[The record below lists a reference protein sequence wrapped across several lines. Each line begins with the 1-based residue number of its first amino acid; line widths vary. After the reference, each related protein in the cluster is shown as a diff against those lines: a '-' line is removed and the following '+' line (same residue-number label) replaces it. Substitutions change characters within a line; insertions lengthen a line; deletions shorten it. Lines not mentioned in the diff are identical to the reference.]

1 MAKDIDKIMVEH
13 GDDLI
18 KFTEK
23 VLNEYQPALTEIEK
37 KLFNDLIVLLGS
49 INFTE
54 MADVD
59 VANLVAEID
68 KIYEIA
74 INNPNFV
81 NDTRLF
87 LKNFDK
93 VRERASEMHKE
104 VSDLKYTPEFYDNLN
119 RQQKF
124 LVDKTMYGLKQGG
137 LKKYFVEDAK
147 QIILEA
153 AELGYSA
160 KQVERRLRDRLLSS
174 PGKDSYYMRYATQL
188 SRDSINQY
196 NGQINQMVQDEYK
209 MDMIRYVGS
218 LVDDSRP
225 FCKHVRKDL
234 KGRIKISELDE
245 LLNQYE
251 KSPGLMP
258 NTDTGNFLIVR
269 GGWNCRH
276 EAIPY
281 RSEANLN

>member
-13 GDDLI
+13 GDNLI

-93 VRERASEMHKE
+93 VRERALEMHKE

>member
-23 VLNEYQPALTEIEK
+23 VLKEYQPALTEIEK
-37 KLFNDLIVLLGS
+37 KLFNDLIVLIGS

-93 VRERASEMHKE
+93 VREKALEMHKE

-174 PGKDSYYMRYATQL
+174 PSKDSYYMRYATQL

-245 LLNQYE
+245 LLNRYE

-258 NTDTGNFLIVR
+258 DTDSGNFLIVR

>member
-23 VLNEYQPALTEIEK
+23 VLKEYQPALTEIEK
-37 KLFNDLIVLLGS
+37 KLFNDLIVLIGS

-93 VRERASEMHKE
+93 VREKALEMHKE
-104 VSDLKYTPEFYDNLN
+104 VSDLKNTPEFYDNLN

-174 PGKDSYYMRYATQL
+174 PSKDSYYMRYATQL

-245 LLNQYE
+245 LLNRYE

-258 NTDTGNFLIVR
+258 DTDSGNFLIVR